1 MEQTFTPDQITEE
14 ASLWFMTFN
23 GTYARLLKRTKA
35 EGKRAFVVFC
45 DQALFQ
51 DYRDVKSNSKGSEN
65 AFINAF
71 MSSSTIANITSKDLV
86 QGSVEYKELVD
97 AYLGE

>member
-1 MEQTFTPDQITEE
+1 MDTFTPSQIQDE
-14 ASLWFMTFN
+14 ATLWLLTFN

-35 EGKRAFVVFC
+35 EAKRAFVVFC
-45 DQALFQ
+45 DQALFT
-51 DYRDVKSNSKGSEN
+51 DYRDVKGKANKD

-71 MSSSTIANITSKDLV
+71 MSSSTISKITAQQLV
-86 QGSVEYKELVD
+86 AGSVEYKELVD

>member
-45 DQALFQ
+45 DQALFE
-51 DYRDVKSNSKGSEN
+51 DYRDVKGKGVKD

-71 MSSSTIANITSKDLV
+71 MSSSTVSNITQKELV

-97 AYLGE
+97 AYLGDE

>member
-1 MEQTFTPDQITEE
+1 METFTPSEIQQQ
-14 ASLWFMTFN
+14 ASLWFMTHA
-23 GTYARLLKRTKA
+23 GTYSRLLNRTKA

-45 DQALFQ
+45 DLMLGV
-51 DYRDVKSNSKGSEN
+51 DYRDVKGKANKD

-71 MSSSTIANITSKDLV
+71 MSSSTESAITPKQLV
-86 QGSVEYKELVD
+86 AGSVEYKELVD

>member
-1 MEQTFTPDQITEE
+1 MERFTPDQITEE
-14 ASLWFMTFN
+14 ANLWFLTFN

-51 DYRDVKSNSKGSEN
+51 DYRDVKADSRGSEN
-65 AFINAF
+65 AFVNAF
-71 MSSSTIANITSKDLV
+71 MSSSTVSNITPQELV
-86 QGSVEYKELVD
+86 SGSVEYKELVD
-97 AYLGE
+97 AHLGE

>member
-1 MEQTFTPDQITEE
+1 METFTPSQIQEE
-14 ASLWFMTFN
+14 ATLWFLTFN

-35 EGKRAFVVFC
+35 EARRAFVVFC
-45 DQALFQ
+45 DQALFT
-51 DYRDVKSNSKGSEN
+51 DYRDVKGKGVKD

-71 MSSSTIANITSKDLV
+71 MSSSDISNITSKNLV
-86 QGSVEYKELVD
+86 RGSVEYKDLVD

>member
-1 MEQTFTPDQITEE
+1 MEETFTPNQIVEE
-14 ASLWFMTFN
+14 ATLWFMTFN

-45 DQALFQ
+45 DQALHT
-51 DYRDVKSNSKGSEN
+51 DYRDVKGKGVKD

>member
-45 DQALFQ
+45 DQALFE
-51 DYRDVKSNSKGSEN
+51 DYRDVKGKGVKD

-71 MSSSTIANITSKDLV
+71 MSSSTVSNITQKELV

-97 AYLGE
+97 AYMGE

>member
-1 MEQTFTPDQITEE
+1 MEETFTPNQIVEE
-14 ASLWFMTFN
+14 ATLWFMTFN

-45 DQALFQ
+45 DQALFE
-51 DYRDVKSNSKGSEN
+51 DYRDVKGKGVKD

-71 MSSSTIANITSKDLV
+71 MSSSTVSNITQKELV

>member
-1 MEQTFTPDQITEE
+1 MEQTFTPDQIVEE
-14 ASLWFMTFN
+14 ATTWFMSFN

-45 DQALFQ
+45 DSALFE
-51 DYRDVKSNSKGSEN
+51 DYRDVKGKGVKD

-71 MSSSTIANITSKDLV
+71 MSSSTVSDITPQQLV
-86 QGSVEYKELVD
+86 SGSVEYNDKVNY
-97 AYLGE
+97 YLGDD

>member
-1 MEQTFTPDQITEE
+1 MATETFTPNQIVEE
-14 ASLWFMTFN
+14 ATLWFMTFN

-35 EGKRAFVVFC
+35 EAKRAFVVFC
-45 DQALFQ
+45 DQALFE
-51 DYRDVKSNSKGSEN
+51 DYRDVKGKGVKD

-71 MSSSTIANITSKDLV
+71 MSSSTVSNISQKELV
-86 QGSVEYKELVD
+86 TGSVEYKELVD